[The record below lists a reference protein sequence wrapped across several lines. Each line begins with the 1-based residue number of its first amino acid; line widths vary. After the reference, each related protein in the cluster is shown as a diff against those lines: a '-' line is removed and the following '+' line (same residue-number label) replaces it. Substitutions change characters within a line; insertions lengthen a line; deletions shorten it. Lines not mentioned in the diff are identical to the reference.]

1 MYRLFF
7 FLHKSDDE
15 NLLQHFKDITIKIL
29 GEITGEEVKIAKVV
43 NNLLQDEKYSF
54 FCEIS
59 AASHYEMDKM
69 MNTKAGKELNKD
81 LVNFHSDITV
91 TPINYRTDN

>member
-1 MYRLFF
+1 MYKLFF

-15 NLLQHFKDITIKIL
+15 GLQQHFKDITIKHL
-29 GEITGEEVKIAKVV
+29 SKITGKEVKIAKVE
-43 NNLLQDEKYSF
+43 NNLLQDEKFSH

-59 AASHYEMDKM
+59 ADSQYEMDKM

-81 LVNFHSDITV
+81 LMEFHSDITV
-91 TPINYRTDN
+91 IPINYGKDN